1 MGIELKRN
9 SHRLYIVTLG
19 CLPTRRKQGIGTKM
33 MQHIIQQISDW
44 EQSSHIESIF
54 LHVQINN
61 DEAIQFYKKFGFT
74 IVKEVENYYPRLS
87 PTNAYILERKL
98 INDINK

>member
-1 MGIELKRN
+1 MGLEQKRN

-44 EQSSHIESIF
+44 DRSNHIESIF

-74 IVKEVENYYPRLS
+74 TVKEVENYYPRLS
-87 PTNAYILERKL
+87 PSNAYILERKL